1 MNKKDIITLIL
12 QEIEDI
18 SIITKAFK
26 NEDTIHPIEI
36 NLCLSKVQNLH
47 DELQLLQD
55 TVITD
60 SSKSITEEAPE
71 ESFMSDELKELIAE
85 HEAQKAANEETP
97 SEVETV
103 SNTIITTELKPEVE
117 TIEETTIQAEVKK
130 ADSQVLEPAIAKAEA
145 TSEIVKEAEEVEEP
159 KTIEAVEVKQARKNI
174 QVKENRTEIE
184 TPAKPKAKEKK
195 LAKKTIGDEL
205 GSNKKSLHDVIA
217 QNNFNKDIVTRF
229 KSKPINDIK
238 KAIPLNDRIWFT
250 RELFNGNADD
260 YAETVEEINKLSD
273 LNNALN
279 FIQEKHN
286 WNGDNK
292 VVQKFLSIISRKFQ

>member
-117 TIEETTIQAEVKK
+117 TIEETTIQADVKK
-130 ADSQVLEPAIAKAEA
+130 ADSQVLEPAIAKAES
-145 TSEIVKEAEEVEEP
+145 TSEIVKEAEEVE
-159 KTIEAVEVKQARKNI
+159 AKQARKNI

-286 WNGDNK
+286 WDGDNK